1 MGHAGAIIEAGA
13 GTAADKIKALEAAG
27 VKVAKHPEEI
37 PTLLQ

>member
-1 MGHAGAIIEAGA
+1 EGGE
-13 GTAADKIKALEAAG
+13 GTSADKIKALEAAG